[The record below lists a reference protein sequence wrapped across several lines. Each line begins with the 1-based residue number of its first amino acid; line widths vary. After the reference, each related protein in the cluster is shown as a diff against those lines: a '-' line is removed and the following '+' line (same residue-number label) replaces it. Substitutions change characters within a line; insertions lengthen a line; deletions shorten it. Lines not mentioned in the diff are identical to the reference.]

1 MSPVLPLGRTSLCRL
16 FGLLAVFGTTFIYTF
31 DASAR
36 PRPPIVPNLAGF
48 GTSTVA
54 GSGRHLKIAKA
65 RIYRVSNL
73 SDRGRGSFRACAEA
87 RRPRTCVFEVG
98 GVIQLSRPIKI
109 SSPFIT
115 IAGQTAPSPGITL
128 VNAGLKIATHN
139 VLVQHISV
147 RPGDRRDGAKPSERD
162 GISIGAKPPRSAHNV
177 VIDHVSLTWA
187 IDENLSTAYPLT
199 RNVTIANSIIAEGL
213 HDSIHPKGP
222 HSKGIMV
229 GDGSKNITI
238 RGNLIAFN
246 EERNPYLKPGTSVE
260 FINNLVYGWGPKGGW
275 SLCNLSNNTE
285 RDDPILL
292 SFVGNVYRPAP
303 ASIILPPI
311 YAKKI
316 DARSQIYVH
325 DNIGPASPMAA
336 AISATLALPLNLGA
350 IGKPPISSALAT
362 VLPVSET
369 TQRVLTSAGSRPL
382 TRDAHDARIVREVE
396 LSSGTLKDCTQGC
409 PRATGRPSL
418 STRTRASLSI
428 PRHPF
433 KDSNGDGYTNLENWL
448 HQRAAAVEQA
458 PTPLGAAA
466 ARK

>member
-1 MSPVLPLGRTSLCRL
+1 MSLVFPLGRTSLCRL
-16 FGLLAVFGTTFIYTF
+16 FALLAVFVTTFIHTF

-73 SDRGRGSFRACAEA
+73 SDRGRGSLRTCAEA

-139 VLVQHISV
+139 VLVQHLSI

-162 GISIGAKPPRSAHNV
+162 GISIGAKPPRSAHNI

-316 DARSQIYVH
+316 DARSEIYAN
-325 DNIGPASPMAA
+325 DNIGPASPMVAA
-336 AISATLALPLNLGA
+336 LSATLALPLNIGA

-362 VLPVSET
+362 ALPVRET
-369 TQRVLTSAGSRPL
+369 THRVLTSAGSRPL
-382 TRDAHDARIVREVE
+382 TRDSHDARIVREVE

-409 PRATGRPSL
+409 PRSTGSPSL

-428 PRHPF
+428 PHHPF
-433 KDSNGDGYTNLENWL
+433 KDSNGDGYTNFENWL
-448 HQRAAAVEQA
+448 HQRAAAVEQ
-458 PTPLGAAA
+458 TPIPMGAAA